1 MFVPRPAGSE
11 ANREMT
17 EFLAERLRPPGVEDV
32 RIQSPD
38 RNVVGVIQ
46 GEGKGRS

>member
-1 MFVPRPAGSE
+1 MI
-11 ANREMT
+11 
-17 EFLAERLRPPGVEDV
+17 EFLAERLREAGVEDV
-32 RIQSPD
+32 RIESPD